1 MYRKRYLAGGL
12 IKGMAGK
19 IIKGVVKGDN
29 YKKFSKEVKNFVK
42 KSYKGKDKT
51 LARHEEKL
59 RKIKP
64 MKETLEDVVVAYNK
78 RIQKPTTP
86 RETKKNI
93 SVRKAAKD
101 ALDNLKSFE
110 KQKKLEAKEYIQSK
124 GKTKN

>member
-29 YKKFSKEVKNFVK
+29 YKKFSKEVKKFVK

-64 MKETLEDVVVAYNK
+64 MKEALEDVVVKYNEK
-78 RIQKPTTP
+78 VRKIATP
-86 RETKKNI
+86 KETKKNI
-93 SVRKAAKD
+93 SVSKAARD

>member
-64 MKETLEDVVVAYNK
+64 MRETLEDVVVAYNK
-78 RIQKPTTP
+78 RIQTYNTQ
-86 RETKKNI
+86 RN
-93 SVRKAAKD
+93 
-101 ALDNLKSFE
+101 
-110 KQKKLEAKEYIQSK
+110 
-124 GKTKN
+124 

>member
-51 LARHEEKL
+51 LARHE
-59 RKIKP
+59 
-64 MKETLEDVVVAYNK
+64 
-78 RIQKPTTP
+78 
-86 RETKKNI
+86 
-93 SVRKAAKD
+93 
-101 ALDNLKSFE
+101 
-110 KQKKLEAKEYIQSK
+110 
-124 GKTKN
+124 

>member
-64 MKETLEDVVVAYNK
+64 MRETLEDVVVAYNK
-78 RIQKPTTP
+78 RIQKPTAP
-86 RETKKNI
+86 RETKKNL

-110 KQKKLEAKEYIQSK
+110 KQKKLEAREYIQSK

>member
-51 LARHEEKL
+51 LARHEEKI

-64 MKETLEDVVVAYNK
+64 MKEALEDVVVKYNK
-78 RIQKPTTP
+78 KVQKIATP
-86 RETKKNI
+86 KETKKNI
-93 SVRKAAKD
+93 SVSKAARD

-110 KQKKLEAKEYIQSK
+110 KQKKLEAREYIQSK

>member
-64 MKETLEDVVVAYNK
+64 MKEALEDVVVKYNK
-78 RIQKPTTP
+78 KVQKIATP
-86 RETKKNI
+86 KETKKNI
-93 SVRKAAKD
+93 SVSKAARD

-110 KQKKLEAKEYIQSK
+110 KQKKLEAREYIQSK